1 MKVSDI
7 VSFSK
12 ESFFN
17 GAVQTEWFYDDS
29 KVGAIAESYVF
40 HGTKYYGVS
49 SNDIKS
55 GAHQLLDTASFAKNL
70 TDKLYAARPNN
81 SFVMTIAGYGT
92 GKSHLAV
99 CLGALFSG
107 DAGATDS
114 VIQNIAATD
123 AEIGNYIREK
133 NTRKNFV
140 IVLNGMNNFNLDAE
154 ILRCARLSLS
164 RYGLKDDIF
173 RKLTKSYDIAKHFV
187 EHMFSLCQEKF
198 NQAAEKHGLK
208 LKDTALKNYLLSHVE
223 TENKALLVINTVY
236 EEVNGDKIAWDRG
249 LSAGDILLTVQEELC
264 GEGKPFN
271 KVLLLFDEFG
281 RYIEYTAANPTI
293 AGEAALQQIFEAI
306 QTANGKIIFTGFIQS
321 ELKAYLSRI
330 EKTANITRYIDRYR
344 TACENLFLSSN
355 FETILANILKKA
367 NPAFDRVVGA
377 AVGRYENYHNKIR
390 SKLSRWDRST
400 IKKSV
405 WTAEDLY
412 NSVILKGCF
421 PLHPITVW
429 LLSSAHQ
436 WMQQRSTLAFA
447 SEMFE
452 QVAKSEI
459 EGTWLPYIYPVQI
472 IDSGIFN
479 EMLNSEEKGL
489 VASQYCMLYRDIIV
503 KVGDK
508 LSDLEKTILKAVLV
522 VNMGRMSFYD
532 KDDAVTAIR
541 YCSNTS
547 EDEVKHALKSLEEMH
562 GVVAYDDHS
571 KTYDLIAEANGF
583 NEFRRIFAKY
593 RLGVKVTIDDIDEEL
608 LVQLGM
614 TTPVETSFGQDKH
627 ISSTEWSFTRWIV
640 EASEVTEGY
649 LCSAVKATT
658 DNCNGENPRGVLI
671 YAYCHTNASSEAK
684 RISALYKNLDIS
696 SNPVIILFLDD
707 SEGEVLSALTVK
719 KALQK
724 FSLADK
730 ERFKKHIADQQ
741 RSQNNKIIRKFTSC
755 VAKRS
760 MVGTAGLESYNTRI
774 NGLCTQCFTRLFT
787 KAVPFAFDGFE
798 NKNKTQAKG
807 TLVTLCVGLLNHTL
821 TNMQVYGSLTPKD
834 KNRVSAVLSTKSAH
848 SWKVFDDK
856 CQLVE
861 PQQPLMRE
869 IMEEVTRALESGE
882 RCSVYSLFN
891 KYTLA
896 PYGMNENSLSLF
908 VCYFIGYHGNTYL
921 YTINNEKLTAKHWS
935 DTKGKLKIPEIR
947 KIFIQKNANV
957 HADPVKDLCQKI
969 LAVNTVEPCAQLKR
983 DVAAL
988 VAQEGE
994 NDQNKY
1000 LVAQANTHLDDG
1012 GRLSKLIYDK
1022 LSKARAI
1029 IDESQKKFVM
1039 IKVVK
1044 AFEMIPVITPFI
1056 EDGYSFVYSDDF
1068 KQSVLKLQIDLKA
1081 LLDRY
1086 SLRAIGVL
1094 RCDIT
1099 ELSQF
1104 KITYS
1109 RIAKILRDNACEEY
1123 AVAIEKRV
1131 SEVEAELLAKQHY
1144 ESSLIECEKDL
1155 AISSTISKY
1164 QEAEDLVN
1172 KLTGWLSFI
1181 DGAKDLP
1188 VPVSKPLRD
1197 CIVAAISSVW
1207 KVKDGVMDD
1216 YRSAILAVANA
1227 GNVAELKQVDSKL
1240 ARLMQ
1245 AQLPEEC
1252 LKNIVLR
1259 QEAIL
1264 AALRYIEELPS
1275 EIDALTSVVS
1285 KISQQTN
1292 EYCHKAIK
1300 HCAVDAKEKLEREE
1314 GKWIVKF
1321 VEVAEAN
1328 YHTMTPQECTSWLE
1342 KTKVVPAYFS
1352 SKAVARYHKVREL
1365 VEGQLHHA
1373 RVDGVLSMY
1382 DLLSET
1388 EKLEFRR
1395 RLEKR

>member
-1 MKVSDI
+1 MKVNDI

-17 GAVQTEWFYDDS
+17 GAIQTEWFYDDS

-40 HGTKYYGVS
+40 HGPKYYGVS
-49 SNDIKS
+49 STDVNS
-55 GAHQLLDTASFAKNL
+55 GVHRLLDTASFAKNL
-70 TDKLYAARPNN
+70 TDKLYSAKPNN

-107 DAGATDS
+107 DSCVSDS
-114 VIQNIAATD
+114 VIQNITTAD
-123 AEIGNYIREK
+123 ADIGNYIREK
-133 NTRKNFV
+133 NSRKNFV

-154 ILRCARLSLS
+154 ILRCARLSLA
-164 RYGLKDDIF
+164 RYGLKDDLF
-173 RKLTKSYDIAKHFV
+173 RKLTRSYDIAKHFV
-187 EHMFSLCQEKF
+187 EHMFSLCQGKF
-198 NQAAEKHGLK
+198 IQSAEKHGLK

-223 TENKALLVINTVY
+223 NDNKVLLVINDVY

-306 QTANGKIIFTGFIQS
+306 QTANGRIIFTGFIQS

-355 FETILANILKKA
+355 FETILANILKKS
-367 NPAFDRVVGA
+367 NPTYDRVVGT

-390 SKLSRWDRST
+390 SALERWDRAA

-405 WTAEDLY
+405 WTSSDIY
-412 NSVILKGCF
+412 KSVILKGCF

-429 LLSSAHQ
+429 LLSSSHQ

-452 QVAKSEI
+452 QVAKTEI

-479 EMLNSEEKGL
+479 EMLSTEEKGL
-489 VASQYCMLYRDIIV
+489 VSSQYCMLYRDIIV
-503 KVGDK
+503 KIGDK
-508 LSDLEKTILKAVLV
+508 LSDLEKTVLKAVLV
-522 VNMGRMSFYD
+522 INVGRMSFYD
-532 KDDAVTAIR
+532 KDDAITAIR
-541 YCSNTS
+541 YCSNTVD
-547 EDEVKHALKSLEEMH
+547 DEVKHALKSLEEMH

-593 RLGVKVTIDDIDEEL
+593 RLGVKVAIEDIDEEL
-608 LVQLGM
+608 LSQLAI
-614 TTPVETSFGQDKH
+614 TTPVESSFGQEKH
-627 ISSTEWSFTRWIV
+627 ISSTEWSFSRRIV
-640 EASEVTEGY
+640 DATEVTEGY
-649 LCSAVKATT
+649 LRSAINTT
-658 DNCNGENPRGVLI
+658 TNSCNGENPRGVLI
-671 YAYCHTNASSEAK
+671 YAYCHANAGTEAK
-684 RISALYKNLDIS
+684 RISALYKSLKIS
-696 SNPVIILFLDD
+696 DYPIIILFLDD

-730 ERFKKHIADQQ
+730 DRFKKHIANQK
-741 RSQNNKIIRKFTSC
+741 RAQNNKIIRKFSQC

-760 MVGTAGLESYNTRI
+760 MIGAAGLESYSTRI
-774 NGLCTQCFTRLFT
+774 NGLCTQRFTQLFT

-807 TLVTLCVGLLNHTL
+807 TLVTLCVGLLNHTFM
-821 TNMQVYGSLTPKD
+821 NVQVYSSLTPKD
-834 KNRVSAVLSTKSAH
+834 KNRVSAVLSTKSTH

-861 PQQPLMRE
+861 PQHPVMRE
-869 IMEEVTRALESGE
+869 IMDEVTGALESGE

-891 KYTLA
+891 KYTLP

-908 VCYFIGYHGNTYL
+908 VCYFIGFSGNKYI
-921 YTINNEKLTAKHWS
+921 YTINNERLTAKHWE
-935 DTKGKLKIPEIR
+935 DAKGKLKIPEIR
-947 KIFIQKNANV
+947 KIFIQKNLNV
-957 HADPVKDLCQKI
+957 DVDLVKDLCQKI
-969 LAVNTVEPCAQLKR
+969 LAVNIVESCAQMKKDL
-983 DVAAL
+983 AAL
-988 VAQEGE
+988 VVLEGE
-994 NDQNKY
+994 SDENKY
-1000 LVAQANTHLDDG
+1000 LIAQANTHLDDG
-1012 GRLSKLIYDK
+1012 IRLSKLTYDK

-1029 IDESQKKFVM
+1029 INESQNKFTITKV
-1039 IKVVK
+1039 IKV
-1044 AFEMIPVITPFI
+1044 FEMIPVITPVI
-1056 EDGYSFVYSDDF
+1056 EDGFSFVYSDDY
-1068 KQSVLKLQIDLKA
+1068 KQAVLKLQIDLKA
-1081 LLDRY
+1081 LLDAY
-1086 SLRAIGVL
+1086 YLRAIGL
-1094 RCDIT
+1094 LSCDIT
-1099 ELSQF
+1099 QLSQF
-1104 KITYS
+1104 KTIYS
-1109 RIAKILRDNACEEY
+1109 RVAKILRDNGCEEY
-1123 AVAIEKRV
+1123 AVATERRI
-1131 SEVEAELLAKQHY
+1131 SEVESELLAKQHY

-1155 AISSTISKY
+1155 ALSPTVSKY
-1164 QEAEDLVN
+1164 QEAEELVN
-1172 KLTGWLSFI
+1172 KLNGWLGFI

-1188 VPVSKPLRD
+1188 VSVSQPLQSR
-1197 CIVAAISSVW
+1197 IVSAISSVE
-1207 KVKDGVMDD
+1207 KVRNGVIDD
-1216 YRSAILAVANA
+1216 YHNAISSLDNA
-1227 GNVAELKQVDSKL
+1227 SSVAELKQTSSKL
-1240 ARLMQ
+1240 ERLMQ
-1245 AQLPEEC
+1245 AQLPEKC
-1252 LKNIVLR
+1252 IKAIVLR
-1259 QEAIL
+1259 QEAIV
-1264 AALRYIEELPS
+1264 AALHDIEELPS
-1275 EIDALTSVVS
+1275 EIDALTAVIP
-1285 KISQQTN
+1285 KISRRTN
-1292 EYCHKAIK
+1292 EYCYTAIK
-1300 HCAVDAKEKLEREE
+1300 QCAVDAKETLEREE
-1314 GKWIVKF
+1314 EKWIVKY
-1321 VEVAEAN
+1321 VEVTEAN

-1342 KTKVVPAYFS
+1342 KTKVIPAYFT
-1352 SKAVARYHKVREL
+1352 SKTVARYHKVREH

-1382 DLLSET
+1382 DLLTEA
-1388 EKLEFRR
+1388 EKLEFKC
-1395 RLEKR
+1395 RLNQR